1 MMGYET
7 TRFFLVSLATIIV
20 LAILLKPS
28 KRTKNHDA
36 ALSVQVVVLGDV
48 GRSPR
53 MQYHAM
59 SLAKHGCNVQLVGYQ
74 DTPPLD
80 ELAAHEQ
87 VDLISLE
94 SLPPC
99 FQANS
104 QLAFLLLGPL
114 KVAFQTGALLASLL
128 YGTRPADWLLVQNP
142 PSIPTLLVVVLAC
155 WLRGSKLIVDWH
167 NLAYSILAL
176 KLGSSHVFVR
186 ASRIYERLS
195 GQLAD
200 LNISVTDAL
209 ASLLRTQFNIKR
221 PVITLHD
228 RPAAL
233 FKPLTVPEEHK
244 FLSQNSVTAP
254 YFDGLSSGVRRLVV
268 SSTSWTID
276 EDFSI
281 LLNALCDYST
291 AAISTHPQLPELLVV
306 ITGKGPQR
314 ERYLDEVEQLKRKD
328 ELEMVDIKS
337 TWLSFEDYATL
348 LASADLGVSLH
359 TSSSGVDL
367 PMKVVD
373 MFGAGLPV
381 VGYSGF
387 QAWPELVKEDINGKG
402 FTTSTELAHL
412 LIKLFDPESTTLD
425 QLKKGA
431 LRESEQRWDE
441 EWDSTLGRMLGLS

>member
-1 MMGYET
+1 MSYET
-7 TRFFLVSLATIIV
+7 TRWLLVSLATVIV
-20 LAILLKPS
+20 LAFLLKPS
-28 KRTKNHDA
+28 KCSRSHDSV
-36 ALSVQVVVLGDV
+36 LSVQVIVLGDV

-74 DTPPLD
+74 DTPPFD
-80 ELAAHEQ
+80 ELAVHDK
-87 VDLISLE
+87 VNLISIQR
-94 SLPPC
+94 LPSY
-99 FQANS
+99 FQAS
-104 QLAFLLLGPL
+104 SRLAFLLLGPL

-128 YGTRPADWLLVQNP
+128 YGTRPADWVLVQNP
-142 PSIPTLLVVVLAC
+142 PSIPTLLVAALVC

-167 NLAYSILAL
+167 NLGYSILAL
-176 KLGSSHVFVR
+176 KLGPSHIFVT
-186 ASRIYERLS
+186 ASQIYERLC
-195 GQLAD
+195 GRLAD
-200 LNISVTDAL
+200 LNISVSDAL
-209 ASLLRTQFNIKR
+209 AGLLRTQFNIKQ

-228 RPAAL
+228 RPVAL

-244 FLSQNSVTAP
+244 FLSQNNVTAP
-254 YFDGLSSGVRRLVV
+254 YFDGISSGVIRLVV
-268 SSTSWTID
+268 SSTSWTMD

-281 LLNALCDYST
+281 LLNALCDYSA

-314 ERYLDEVEQLKRKD
+314 EQYLDEVEQLKRKD

-337 TWLSFEDYATL
+337 TWLSFEDYSSL

-387 QAWPELVKEDINGKG
+387 QAWPELVKEDVNGKG
-402 FTTSTELAHL
+402 FTTHTELAHL
-412 LIKLFDPESTTLD
+412 LIKLFDPGSVLLD
-425 QLKKGA
+425 QLRTGA

-441 EWDSTLGRMLGLS
+441 EWNSTLGTVLGLS